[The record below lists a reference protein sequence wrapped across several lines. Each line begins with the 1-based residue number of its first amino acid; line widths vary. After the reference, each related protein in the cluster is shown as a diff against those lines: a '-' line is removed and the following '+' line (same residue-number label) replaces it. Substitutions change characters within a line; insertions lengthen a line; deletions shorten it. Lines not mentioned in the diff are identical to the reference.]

1 MSTKKSIT
9 TKKVAKPV
17 AKKTIAAKPVA
28 KPVAK
33 KAVAAK
39 KVTKPVAKTIAKPA
53 AKTVAKPVA
62 KPVAKTAAKPIAK
75 KTTPAKKAVT
85 AEVLNGVPDIRRFFY
100 KNETPLYFISATNFN
115 MLGADEWI
123 KGFKFIC
130 HIECFDG
137 QHPNVFSPKE
147 EIPHDEFTSIEDI
160 NNYLLQHP
168 EVQDFLASRKKGKSA
183 GKAMFLMF
191 DEQTEKLAKKLG
203 LQVMFPTAKMRTF
216 MDNKVNTNRIAEK
229 AGVACVPY
237 VLSPVLDYAHLKK
250 VSKVL
255 GNDLVI
261 QTPFGDSG
269 HTTFFISNEAEF
281 KKYEEEIVKE
291 KEVKIMKRINCK
303 GSAIEA
309 CVTRHGTIVAP
320 LMTELVGFKE
330 MTPYKGG
337 WCGNEIYPNAFTA
350 DIRKKATKY
359 TQLFGDQLRKE
370 GYKGYFELDFL
381 IDQDNGEIYLGEL
394 NPRVT
399 GASSITNHA
408 VFALADAPLF
418 IFHILEWMDVDYK
431 LNVNELNARWARQEN
446 IDGWSQLIIKHTE
459 DTIEYVSE
467 APKSGIYKMFDN
479 GHIQFDRM
487 DTHRRAV
494 ETENEAFFLHIA
506 KEGNYLY
513 EGADMG
519 ILVSRGRM
527 MTDNFQLNKR
537 AKDWIKAIRGK
548 YVSQVI
554 EDKREKIALSGS
566 LTK

>member
-1 MSTKKSIT
+1 MATKKTKTTTSNKKAKPA
-9 TKKVAKPV
+9 TKKASS
-17 AKKTIAAKPVA
+17 KKVTAEKAVL
-28 KPVAK
+28 VK
-33 KAVAAK
+33 KVAAK
-39 KVTKPVAKTIAKPA
+39 KTVTNK
-53 AKTVAKPVA
+53 
-62 KPVAKTAAKPIAK
+62 KTASK
-75 KTTPAKKAVT
+75 KSAAPL
-85 AEVLNGVPDIRRFFY
+85 VLNGVPDIRRYFY

-137 QHPNVFSPKE
+137 LHPNVFSPQR
-147 EIPHDEFTSIEDI
+147 EIPHDDFTGIEDI

-168 EVQDFLASRKKGKSA
+168 EVQEYINSRKVGNGKAA

-191 DEQTEKLAKKLG
+191 DEKTEKLAKKLG
-203 LQVMFPTAKMRTF
+203 LEIMFPPAKMRTL

-237 VLSPVLDYAHLKK
+237 VLSKVNNYKHLCE
-250 VSKVL
+250 VSEKL
-255 GNDLVI
+255 GTDLVV

-269 HTTFFISNEAEF
+269 HTTFFITN
-281 KKYEEEIVKE
+281 EEEYQKHAEEIEQE
-291 KEVKIMKRINCK
+291 KEVKVMKRINCK

-337 WCGNEIYPNAFTA
+337 WCGNEIYPDSFTPA
-350 DIRKKATKY
+350 IRKKATKY
-359 TQLFGDQLRKE
+359 TQLFGDQLKKE

-381 IDQDNGEIYLGEL
+381 IDQDNGEVYLGEL

-418 IFHILEWMDVDYK
+418 VFHILEWMNVDYK
-431 LNVNELNARWARQEN
+431 LNVKQINARWAKQEN

-459 DTIEYVSE
+459 DTIEYITE
-467 APKSGIYKMFDN
+467 APRSGIWKMYDN
-479 GHIQFDRM
+479 GHIEYDRM
-487 DTHRRAV
+487 DSHRRAV
-494 ETENEAFFLHIA
+494 ETEQEAFFLHIS
-506 KEGNYLY
+506 KKGDYLY

-527 MTDNFQLNKR
+527 MTDDFQLNER
-537 AKDWIKAIRGK
+537 AQNWISSIRAQ
-548 YVSQVI
+548 YSSSLV
-554 EDKREKIALSGS
+554 EDKRPQVKLTGS

>member
-1 MSTKKSIT
+1 MATKKTSTAKQAAKPIGQKKST
-9 TKKVAKPV
+9 SAKKVAKP
-17 AKKTIAAKPVA
+17 IG
-28 KPVAK
+28 
-33 KAVAAK
+33 
-39 KVTKPVAKTIAKPA
+39 
-53 AKTVAKPVA
+53 
-62 KPVAKTAAKPIAK
+62 K
-75 KTTPAKKAVT
+75 KTTPAKKASST
-85 AEVLNGVPDIRRFFY
+85 EVLNGVPDIRRFFH

-168 EVQDFLASRKKGKSA
+168 EVKDYLTTRKKGKSV

-191 DEQTEKLAKKLG
+191 DEKTEKLAKKLG
-203 LQVMFPTAKMRTF
+203 LEIMFPPAKMRTL

-237 VLSPVLDYAHLKK
+237 VLSPVKDYAHLNKI
-250 VSKVL
+250 SKIL
-255 GNDLVI
+255 GTDLVI

-269 HTTFFISNEAEF
+269 HTTFFISNEEEF
-281 KKYEEEIVKE
+281 KKYEEEIIKE

-320 LMTELVGFKE
+320 LMTELVGFNKL
-330 MTPYKGG
+330 TPYKGG
-337 WCGNEIYPNAFTA
+337 WCGNEIYPNAFTPE
-350 DIRKKATKY
+350 IREKATKY
-359 TQLFGDQLRKE
+359 TQLFGNQLRKE

-381 IDQDNGEIYLGEL
+381 IDQDNGEVYLGEL

-418 IFHILEWMDVDYK
+418 VFHILEWMNVEYELDVEQ
-431 LNVNELNARWARQEN
+431 LNERWARQEN

-527 MTDNFQLNKR
+527 MTDDFKLNAR
-537 AKDWIKAIRGK
+537 AKNWITAIRGK
-548 YVSQVI
+548 YVSQI
-554 EDKREKIALSGS
+554 TEDKRETIPLTGS

>member
-1 MSTKKSIT
+1 MVS
-9 TKKVAKPV
+9 
-17 AKKTIAAKPVA
+17 
-28 KPVAK
+28 
-33 KAVAAK
+33 
-39 KVTKPVAKTIAKPA
+39 
-53 AKTVAKPVA
+53 
-62 KPVAKTAAKPIAK
+62 
-75 KTTPAKKAVT
+75 KTTPAKKA
-85 AEVLNGVPDIRRFFY
+85 AAKPVLNGVSDIRRFFH

-168 EVQDFLASRKKGKSA
+168 EVQDYLTTRKKGKSA

-203 LQVMFPTAKMRTF
+203 LEIMFPSAKMRNF

-229 AGVACVPY
+229 AGVPCVPY
-237 VLSPVLDYAHLKK
+237 VLSPVLDYAHLNKI
-250 VSKVL
+250 SKAL
-255 GNDLVI
+255 GTDLVI
-261 QTPFGDSG
+261 QTPYGDSG
-269 HTTFFISNEAEF
+269 HTTFFISNEEEF

-291 KEVKIMKRINCK
+291 KEVKVMKRINCR

-309 CVTRHGTIVAP
+309 CVTQHGTIVAP

-337 WCGNEIYPNAFTA
+337 WCGNEIYPNAFTPE
-350 DIRKKATKY
+350 IRKKATKY
-359 TQLFGDQLRKE
+359 TNLFGDQLRKE

-418 IFHILEWMDVDYK
+418 VFHILEWMNVEYE
-431 LNVNELNARWARQEN
+431 LNVKQLNQRWARQEN

-467 APKSGIYKMFDN
+467 APKSGIWKMFDN
-479 GHIQFDRM
+479 GHIQYDRM

-494 ETENEAFFLHIA
+494 ESENEAFFLHIA
-506 KEGNYLY
+506 KEGDYLY

-527 MTDNFQLNKR
+527 MTDDFKLNARSK
-537 AKDWIKAIRGK
+537 AWINAIRGK
-548 YVSQVI
+548 YVSQI
-554 EDKREKIALSGS
+554 TEDKREPVALTGS

>member
-1 MSTKKSIT
+1 MATKKTTT
-9 TKKVAKPV
+9 TKKVAKPA
-17 AKKTIAAKPVA
+17 AKKTKVKIAADSKPTAKKVTVK

-33 KAVAAK
+33 KA
-39 KVTKPVAKTIAKPA
+39 
-53 AKTVAKPVA
+53 
-62 KPVAKTAAKPIAK
+62 
-75 KTTPAKKAVT
+75 PAKKAVAKKK
-85 AEVLNGVPDIRRFFY
+85 AEPIVLNGIPDIRRFFH

-115 MLGADEWI
+115 LLGADEWI
-123 KGFKFIC
+123 KGFKFISY
-130 HIECFDG
+130 IECFDG

-147 EIPHDEFTSIEDI
+147 EMPHDDFTGIEDI

-168 EVQDFLASRKKGKSA
+168 EVQDYINIRRTKKTA

-191 DEQTEKLAKKLG
+191 NEETERLAKKLG
-203 LQVMFPTAKMRTF
+203 LEIMFPPAKMRTM
-216 MDNKVNTNRIAEK
+216 MDNKVNTNRLAEK
-229 AGVACVPY
+229 AGVPCVPY
-237 VLSPVLDYAHLKK
+237 VLSNVKDYAHLCE
-250 VSKVL
+250 VSKHL
-255 GNDLVI
+255 GKDLVI

-269 HTTFFISNEAEF
+269 HTTFFITNEAEF
-281 KKYEEEIVKE
+281 KKHEEEIIQE
-291 KEVKIMKRINCK
+291 DEVKVMKRINCK

-337 WCGNEIYPNAFTA
+337 WCGNEIYPDAFTPQL
-350 DIRKKATKY
+350 RKKAAKY

-370 GYKGYFELDFL
+370 GYKGYFELDYL
-381 IDQDNGEIYLGEL
+381 IDQDNGQIYLGEL

-418 IFHILEWMDVDYK
+418 IFHILEWMDVEYN
-431 LNVNELNARWARQEN
+431 LNVNAINKRWAKQEN
-446 IDGWSQLIIKHTE
+446 LDDWSQLIIKHTE

-467 APKSGIYKMFDN
+467 APRSGIWKMFDN
-479 GHIQFDRM
+479 GHIQYDRM

-494 ETENEAFFLHIA
+494 ESEKEAFFLHIT
-506 KEGNYLY
+506 KKGDYLY

-519 ILVSRGRM
+519 IIVSRGRM
-527 MTDNFQLNKR
+527 MTDDFKLNQR
-537 AKDWIKAIRGK
+537 AKNWIKAIRAQ
-548 YVSQVI
+548 YTSQII
-554 EDKREKIALSGS
+554 EDRREKVILTGS